1 MIRYPCPLCRSLL
14 ESPDE
19 FAGTSVAC
27 PTCRASIVV
36 PPPPSVNRDP
46 SDSTTIRLVCPN
58 CHSVLNAPS
67 NRVGRKA
74 RCPTCGQRLQ
84 VPTPPQNKTLLATIA
99 PPAGV
104 ASPAA
109 TPVGL
114 NPDAALSA
122 PSVTGPSV
130 PARGPRGSFATALV
144 WFAFL
149 LAMFGVVFYL
159 ITPYT
164 ASWFFVIALVSF
176 LAGCS
181 LRVAGFR

>member
-1 MIRYPCPLCRSLL
+1 MIRYPCPVCHSLL

-19 FAGTSVAC
+19 FAGASLAC
-27 PTCRASIVV
+27 PTCRGSLVV
-36 PPPPSVNRDP
+36 PTSSSVKPDVP
-46 SDSTTIRLVCPN
+46 DSTTIRLVCPN

-67 NRVGRKA
+67 SRAGRKA
-74 RCPTCGQRLQ
+74 RCPTCKQRLQ
-84 VPTPPQNKTLLATIA
+84 VPTPPQNKTLVANIA
-99 PPAGV
+99 PPPVG

-109 TPVGL
+109 TPVNL

-122 PSVTGPSV
+122 PSLADPSV
-130 PARGPRGSFATALV
+130 PARGPRGSYATALV

-149 LAMFGVVFYL
+149 LAMFGVGIDIF
-159 ITPYT
+159 TPHS
-164 ASWFFVIALVSF
+164 ANWFFGIALVSF